1 MKFILWGGIILFF
14 GSLFLLIS
22 SYDNIRIEQ
31 SGTIVKMR
39 IEKLPNS
46 CFGTRVNHYSTL
58 SYGTQQYIKQIPAG
72 YCDKHHVGE
81 LIDMK
86 FLEGSSVI
94 LFPNESAKSQF
105 YSTIILGL
113 IGIMMFVTQLIKIK
127 KTKNAI

>member
-1 MKFILWGGIILFF
+1 MKFILWGGILLFF
-14 GSLFLLIS
+14 GSIFLSIN
-22 SYDNIRIEQ
+22 SYHDIRIEQ
-31 SGTIVKMR
+31 SGTIVKMK

-46 CFGTRVNHYSTL
+46 CFGTRVNHYATL
-58 SYGTQQYIKQIPAG
+58 SYEAQEYIKQIPAG

-81 LIDMK
+81 LVDMK

-113 IGIMMFVTQLIKIK
+113 IGLIMFVSQMIKIK
-127 KTKNAI
+127 K